1 MTWLDKIRLYLIYTS
16 AVILIVLAVAFSV
29 LRAVLPYATGYV
41 EDLEQALTQQIG
53 LPVSIASMDA
63 DMYWLV
69 PRLKLV
75 DVVIYDKEK
84 QRELLRLDE
93 AFFALAYVDSVL
105 QWSPTVGDISLVGAD
120 LYIERYA
127 DNRWRIQGVEFG
139 AGISSSSNNA
149 SSEIIAAI
157 KNTSF
162 SLLDSDIHWK
172 DYEFSSDQLD
182 FIGANIFIEE
192 FFGDHSLEVNL
203 QLPKIYGDSFRLIV
217 KVDGDIAHLLDADF
231 DIYLQAASIDIG
243 QWLSVLD
250 VNDLPLVKGVYNGE
264 LWLSW
269 QDKLLSKITL
279 AGSVEQLAVK
289 RKNHGG
295 FSLDNVAGKFE
306 WGKADEGWYFNSQDV
321 HLVRKKIAWQKPASV
336 AVLQNKQGVF
346 VAATYLRSQDLIEMA
361 NVFLDDE
368 QLKFVKSYQLNNLA
382 GDFYNLAVFF
392 PPDDTANIKFST
404 VFENLDFHVPESDI
418 LFRGVDGLLSY
429 ANDKSRLELLSEKVE
444 IDFGDLFRKPI
455 SIDLVDG
462 VVLVK
467 HKASEL
473 TITSENLYFLNSDAE
488 INTRLKLV
496 ADEQGA
502 LFADIQSD
510 FINAIGASFHKYY
523 PVSIMSDGLINW
535 LDMAITDGHVKSGNF
550 IIRGDLS
557 RFPYEVNDGVM
568 EVVFDVD
575 YLTLNFLQD
584 WPNLN
589 NSSGHF
595 RFHNSSMF
603 ISDMSGQTYRGK
615 MTKAKA
621 HIPDLTKPRLFIDGH
636 VQAPAEDLQQYVWNS
651 GLDNIMGDIM
661 RQFHAGGET
670 ELQMS
675 IEVPL
680 NNDDAVH
687 TRGELQLKGNELYLP
702 IMDYALK
709 DVFGRLFFE
718 GDQLNAK
725 QVKGVFEGADVIIDV
740 HSTEAK
746 LADRNRVGTDVNSD
760 QAETV
765 FYIKGRLPADGIL
778 NKFTWIPKDWLD
790 GASDWDVAVHF
801 PKLRD
806 DYFMRIEMNS
816 TLEGTAISLTDAI
829 SKKSDAL
836 LPVNFELK
844 ALDNAL
850 QVDVKSE
857 DNFTFFATRNDGII
871 WNFEVDSSLVRGSGQ
886 SAEDLNKQS
895 TSFLDLEYIDLLTV
909 FKTTKKGGEAVSLPP
924 TFFPS
929 LSFKVKELDWKDWKF
944 NNVRLETSWSP
955 QGMLVNSVDF
965 VGPSL
970 KINARGSWLTT
981 WKNKHESNF
990 KIFVNSSDL
999 GNTLSKLNIT
1009 DAMTRSEYNATI
1021 DWRWFEEPYRFS
1033 WETVQGHSHF
1043 TMKDGEVT
1051 ALDPGAGGRLVG
1063 FFNIFNIF
1071 DRLTLDFNDVSGE
1084 GFVFESV
1091 EGDYEFRDGFALT
1104 ENVEVIA
1111 SSADMKLKGR
1121 IDMVGKNYD
1130 MRMQVEPNTSAA
1142 VFTTGTLAGGPVLGA
1157 GLVLINKLLG
1167 FEKSVYNEYT
1177 ITGPWDEPQV
1187 KKVGESDTEN
1197 ASAE

>member
-1 MTWLDKIRLYLIYTS
+1 MTWIDKIRLYLIYTS
-16 AVILIVLAVAFSV
+16 AVTLIFLAVAFSM
-29 LRAVLPYATGYV
+29 LRAALPYATGYV

-53 LPVSIASMDA
+53 LPVSITSMDA

-75 DVVIYDKEK
+75 ELVIYDKDK

-93 AFFALAYVDSVL
+93 AFFTLAYVDSIL

-139 AGISSSSNNA
+139 AGSSSSSNNA

-172 DYEFSSDQLD
+172 DYELSSGQLD

-203 QLPKIYGDSFRLIV
+203 QLPKNYGDSFRLIV
-217 KVDGDIAHLLDADF
+217 KTDGDIAHLADADL
-231 DIYLQAASIDIG
+231 DIYLQGASINIV
-243 QWLSVLD
+243 QWLTVLN
-250 VNDLPLVKGVYNGE
+250 VSDLPLVKGIFNGE
-264 LWLSW
+264 LWLTR
-269 QDKLLSKITL
+269 QDSLLSKISL
-279 AGSVEQLAVK
+279 DGSVEQLDVR
-289 RKNHGG
+289 RKKQGG
-295 FSLDNVAGKFE
+295 FSLDKVSGKFE
-306 WGKADEGWYFNSQDV
+306 WGKTDKGWYFNSQDV
-321 HLVRKKIAWQKPASV
+321 HLVRQKVAWQQPFSA
-336 AVLQNKQGVF
+336 AVVQGDEGLF
-346 VAATYLRSQDLIEMA
+346 ITATYLRSQDMIEMA
-361 NVFLDDE
+361 KIFLDE
-368 QLKFVKSYQLNNLA
+368 PQLKFIKDYRLNSFS
-382 GDFYNLAVFF
+382 GDLYNLAMSYSSGN
-392 PPDDTANIKFST
+392 TADIKFSA
-404 VFENLDFHVPESDI
+404 VFDNIDYVVPGRDI
-418 LFRGVDGLLSY
+418 SFRGVDGLLSY
-429 ANDKSRLELLSEKVE
+429 TNDKARLELLSESVE
-444 IDFGDLFRKPI
+444 INFGSLFRNPI
-455 SIDLVDG
+455 FIDLADG
-462 VVLVK
+462 VVFIER
-467 HKASEL
+467 KANDW
-473 TITSENLYFLNSDAE
+473 TITSENLYFLNSDVE

-496 ADEQGA
+496 ADEQDA

-510 FINAIGASFHKYY
+510 FINAIGSSFHKYY
-523 PVSIMSDGLINW
+523 PVSIMSAGLVDW
-535 LDMAITDGHVKSGNF
+535 LDMAITDGYVKSGNF

-557 RFPYEVNDGVM
+557 RFPYEANDGVM
-568 EVVFDVD
+568 EVVFDVH

-584 WPNLN
+584 WPDLN

-603 ISDMSGQTYRGK
+603 ITDMSGQTYRGK

-621 HIPDLTKPRLFIDGH
+621 HIPDLTEPRLFIDGH
-636 VQAPAEDLQQYVWNS
+636 AQAPAEDFQQYVWDS
-651 GLDNIMGDIM
+651 GLDEIMGDIM
-661 RQFHAGGET
+661 KQFQASGET

-680 NNDDAVH
+680 NNDDAVL
-687 TRGELQLKGNELYLP
+687 TRGVLQLKGNELYLP

-709 DVFGRLFFE
+709 DVSGSISFE

-725 QVKGVFEGADVIIDV
+725 QVKAVFEGADVNIDV

-746 LADRNRVGTDVNSD
+746 LADKNRVGTEDDFD

-778 NKFTWIPKDWLD
+778 KKFTWVPEGWVD
-790 GASDWDVAVHF
+790 GASNWDVAVHF

-806 DYFMRIEMNS
+806 DYFMRVEMNS

-829 SKKSDAL
+829 SKKSAAL

-844 ALDNAL
+844 ALGNAL
-850 QVDVKSE
+850 QMDIKSE
-857 DNFTFFATRNDGII
+857 DNFTFFATRNDGVI
-871 WNFEVDSSLVRGSGQ
+871 WDFEVDSSLVRGSGQ

-909 FKTTKKGGEAVSLPP
+909 FKTTKKGGEAMSLPP

-929 LSFKVKELDWKDWKF
+929 LSFKVKELDWNDWKF
-944 NNVRLETSWSP
+944 NDVRLETSWHP
-955 QGMLVNSVDF
+955 HGMLVDSVDF
-965 VGPSL
+965 LGPSL
-970 KINARGSWLTT
+970 KINARGSWLTS
-981 WKNKHESNF
+981 WQNKHESNF

-1009 DAMTRSEYNATI
+1009 DAMTRSEYSATI

-1043 TMKDGEVT
+1043 TMKDGEVK

-1071 DRLTLDFNDVSGE
+1071 DRLTLDFDDVSGE
-1084 GFVFESV
+1084 GFVFKSV

-1104 ENVEVIA
+1104 ENVEVKA

-1142 VFTTGTLAGGPVLGA
+1142 VFTTGTLAGGPILGA

-1167 FEKSVYNEYT
+1167 LEKSVYNEYT

-1187 KKVGESDTEN
+1187 KKVGESDTEE
-1197 ASAE
+1197 ASAQ